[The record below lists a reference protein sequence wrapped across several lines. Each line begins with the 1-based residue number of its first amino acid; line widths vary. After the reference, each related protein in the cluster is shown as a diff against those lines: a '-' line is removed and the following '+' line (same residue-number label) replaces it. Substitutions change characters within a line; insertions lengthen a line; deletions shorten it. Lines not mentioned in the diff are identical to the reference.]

1 MNATQNR
8 RTLLA
13 AVLALAFALC
23 VAFGI
28 LFLLPKTPA
37 AAAEEEHTD
46 HSGWTAVSDVSQIS
60 GDGNY
65 YLETDV
71 TGNIRVSGTVTLCL
85 NGHMLTGTGE
95 GSVITVQS
103 GADVTLC
110 DCNGTQSTHY
120 YTVDESTG
128 FYNFAGVTADT
139 AGAQAIE
146 GGVITGGD
154 TGQGGGI
161 YLNGLSATPTAV
173 HMYGGTIAGN
183 YASSTGGGV
192 VVANYATF
200 TLYGGTI
207 AGNEAYDSGGGV
219 YVGANGKFVLE
230 GGALSGNSAY
240 YTGGGV
246 LIDGAFEING
256 GEISGNS
263 ASSGGGIAVYGG
275 LSEGNGVAT
284 IVGGSISNNNA
295 DYGGGIY
302 AFAADI
308 AISGGSINNNT
319 AGVSGGGIYFVG
331 DWEYGDNDYTLAI
344 SADAA
349 IYSNQATE
357 KGGGIVV
364 DYAKA
369 DIIGGEIYENTATED
384 GGGLYANYC
393 SEIYIN
399 GGKIYENTATENGG
413 GIFVYDESAI
423 MIEGGEIYENTA
435 TEDGGGVYIMSS
447 AATISGGS
455 IYGNSAESG
464 GGIYLDGDSLTLEGG
479 TIYENS
485 AENGGGG
492 VYTAHGSE
500 FAMTSGKIINNSVNE
515 NYYGGGLYA
524 AGAIE
529 MSGFPVI
536 TGNTAGSIAND
547 LEINRTIG
555 NRIVVTGAFTN
566 GANIGIIDQQGRSM
580 TEFTSGYSSYN
591 TADPATYF
599 FADDGAYAVQLS
611 ADGEVEVVQA
621 IYTVIYV
628 GLDGTE
634 TSVTLDMG
642 EDLTLNTVTARAGY
656 IGGWT
661 IHENGTQIVY
671 DGGRIISGGLGSRH
685 GEVIYLYA
693 VQERDL
699 GTDIDAVAA
708 DLAEAVAAVN
718 EALAGAEAEDL
729 AAALTNLIDAYKA
742 ADSALAGEI
751 AGDLSA
757 LEDVLRAADEA
768 LDSAITAVQENLD
781 AAVEDLEGSIAALE
795 EAVAEK
801 ADAAALTQA
810 ISDLTAAYQAAD
822 ERINADIADLEG
834 AIGGLEDLLG
844 DAQAALQESIDAL
857 ESAYQEADEAI
868 WDAIEQLQNAV
879 ADLNGRLGDQQ
890 GTVEDLQGLID
901 ELQNAVA
908 DLSSQLGDQQG
919 TVEDLQGLIDELQE
933 LVGDQQ
939 TQLDGDAQTIRT
951 LIITFSVVMGVI
963 ALLSIAGFVLALRKG
978 KRS

>member
-230 GGALSGNSAY
+230 GGTLSGNSAY

-369 DIIGGEIYENTATED
+369 DISGGEIYENTATED

-435 TEDGGGVYIMSS
+435 TED
-447 AATISGGS
+447 
-455 IYGNSAESG
+455 
-464 GGIYLDGDSLTLEGG
+464 
-479 TIYENS
+479 
-485 AENGGGG
+485 GGGG

-671 DGGRIISGGLGSRH
+671 DGGRIISGGLGSHH

-708 DLAEAVAAVN
+708 DLGEAVAAVN
-718 EALAGAEAEDL
+718 EALAGADAEDL

-879 ADLNGRLGDQQ
+879 ADLNG
-890 GTVEDLQGLID
+890 
-901 ELQNAVA
+901 
-908 DLSSQLGDQQG
+908 QLGDQQG

-939 TQLDGDAQTIRT
+939 TQLDGDAQMIRT

>member
-230 GGALSGNSAY
+230 GGTLSGNSAY

-369 DIIGGEIYENTATED
+369 DISGGEIYENTATED

-435 TEDGGGVYIMSS
+435 TED
-447 AATISGGS
+447 
-455 IYGNSAESG
+455 
-464 GGIYLDGDSLTLEGG
+464 
-479 TIYENS
+479 
-485 AENGGGG
+485 GGGG

-671 DGGRIISGGLGSRH
+671 DGGRIISGGLGSHH

-708 DLAEAVAAVN
+708 DLGEAVAAVN
-718 EALAGAEAEDL
+718 EALAGADAEDL

-879 ADLNGRLGDQQ
+879 ADLNGQLGDQQ

-908 DLSSQLGDQQG
+908 DLSSQLDDQQG

>member
-284 IVGGSISNNNA
+284 IVGGSISNNNV

-319 AGVSGGGIYFVG
+319 AGVSGGGIYFLG

-369 DIIGGEIYENTATED
+369 DIIGGEI
-384 GGGLYANYC
+384 
-393 SEIYIN
+393 
-399 GGKIYENTATENGG
+399 
-413 GIFVYDESAI
+413 
-423 MIEGGEIYENTA
+423 
-435 TEDGGGVYIMSS
+435 
-447 AATISGGS
+447 
-455 IYGNSAESG
+455 
-464 GGIYLDGDSLTLEGG
+464 
-479 TIYENS
+479 
-485 AENGGGG
+485 
-492 VYTAHGSE
+492 
-500 FAMTSGKIINNSVNE
+500 
-515 NYYGGGLYA
+515 
-524 AGAIE
+524 
-529 MSGFPVI
+529 
-536 TGNTAGSIAND
+536 
-547 LEINRTIG
+547 
-555 NRIVVTGAFTN
+555 
-566 GANIGIIDQQGRSM
+566 
-580 TEFTSGYSSYN
+580 
-591 TADPATYF
+591 
-599 FADDGAYAVQLS
+599 
-611 ADGEVEVVQA
+611 
-621 IYTVIYV
+621 
-628 GLDGTE
+628 
-634 TSVTLDMG
+634 
-642 EDLTLNTVTARAGY
+642 
-656 IGGWT
+656 
-661 IHENGTQIVY
+661 
-671 DGGRIISGGLGSRH
+671 
-685 GEVIYLYA
+685 
-693 VQERDL
+693 
-699 GTDIDAVAA
+699 
-708 DLAEAVAAVN
+708 
-718 EALAGAEAEDL
+718 
-729 AAALTNLIDAYKA
+729 
-742 ADSALAGEI
+742 
-751 AGDLSA
+751 
-757 LEDVLRAADEA
+757 
-768 LDSAITAVQENLD
+768 
-781 AAVEDLEGSIAALE
+781 
-795 EAVAEK
+795 
-801 ADAAALTQA
+801 
-810 ISDLTAAYQAAD
+810 
-822 ERINADIADLEG
+822 
-834 AIGGLEDLLG
+834 
-844 DAQAALQESIDAL
+844 
-857 ESAYQEADEAI
+857 
-868 WDAIEQLQNAV
+868 
-879 ADLNGRLGDQQ
+879 
-890 GTVEDLQGLID
+890 
-901 ELQNAVA
+901 
-908 DLSSQLGDQQG
+908 
-919 TVEDLQGLIDELQE
+919 
-933 LVGDQQ
+933 
-939 TQLDGDAQTIRT
+939 
-951 LIITFSVVMGVI
+951 
-963 ALLSIAGFVLALRKG
+963 
-978 KRS
+978 

>member
-284 IVGGSISNNNA
+284 IVGGSISNNNV

-319 AGVSGGGIYFVG
+319 AGVSGGGIYFLG

-369 DIIGGEIYENTATED
+369 DII
-384 GGGLYANYC
+384 
-393 SEIYIN
+393 
-399 GGKIYENTATENGG
+399 
-413 GIFVYDESAI
+413 
-423 MIEGGEIYENTA
+423 GGEIYENTA

-642 EDLTLNTVTARAGY
+642 EDLTLNTVTAQAGY

-671 DGGRIISGGLGSRH
+671 DGGQIISGGLGSHH

-768 LDSAITAVQENLD
+768 LESAITAVQENLD

-908 DLSSQLGDQQG
+908 DLSSQLDDQQG

>member
-284 IVGGSISNNNA
+284 IVGGSISNNNV

-319 AGVSGGGIYFVG
+319 AGVSGGGIYFLG

-369 DIIGGEIYENTATED
+369 DII
-384 GGGLYANYC
+384 
-393 SEIYIN
+393 
-399 GGKIYENTATENGG
+399 
-413 GIFVYDESAI
+413 
-423 MIEGGEIYENTA
+423 GGEIYENTA